1 MAAVVTH
8 PWLLCSLCQ
17 VLFDSILVT
26 LQPGSIESDG
36 FQALLNCSFCARN
49 LLVTEKVFHL
59 GCHFFTS
66 KVFSDVPYQPG
77 DQVSTLERKQIVK
90 DVQFSC

>member
-1 MAAVVTH
+1 MAAVVTQ

-17 VLFDSILVT
+17 VLFDSILIT
-26 LQPGSIESDG
+26 LQPSSIESDG

-49 LLVTEKVFHL
+49 LLVPEKVFHL

-77 DQVSTLERKQIVK
+77 YQVSTLGRKQISE
-90 DVQFSC
+90 DLQLSC